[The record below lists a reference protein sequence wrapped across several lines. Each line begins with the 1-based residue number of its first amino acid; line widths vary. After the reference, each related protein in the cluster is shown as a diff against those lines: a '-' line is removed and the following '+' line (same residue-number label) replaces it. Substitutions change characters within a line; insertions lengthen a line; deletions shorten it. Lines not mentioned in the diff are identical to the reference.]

1 MSNDSD
7 LIFFT
12 GFEGCTNTTDIRGLS
27 TEFSTSFGPNIR
39 TDGFLGSK
47 CMRIYRSY
55 TENIPLS
62 PLTNTL
68 PDVLYFGFH
77 MIQNRYGNNNRL
89 CHIQASGVT
98 VQFMINETRGLLYY
112 DINNSR
118 QTTVNIHS
126 VENNTWFHADGY
138 LNRLTG
144 EVKMKINGITFIDD
158 SDRNLGNNSFHTFGF
173 RGNGSVYYGDRT
185 SLDNIWIHK
194 SKSLGQA
201 RAKITYPEMNGYYN
215 KSNQNIHTND
225 RSEEIHQKLQGRDGD
240 NHYLYTSFPDTK
252 FTVKHEEIPLNFNS
266 VAYTIQS
273 MCKRNTGGDLLH
285 MKHLNRFNNVDYEN
299 SESVEIPLNY
309 AHSYLYRS
317 NYDLAPD
324 GTELTTEKINSI
336 EYGASIVE
344 ETI

>member
-1 MSNDSD
+1 MSSD

-12 GFEGCTNTTDIRGLS
+12 GFEGCVNDDDITGLS
-27 TEFSTSFGPNIR
+27 TGFTGGHWRARLST
-39 TDGFLGSK
+39 GFLGSK
-47 CMRIYRSY
+47 GMLIKRAY
-55 TENIPLS
+55 TENIPFS

-68 PDVLYFGFH
+68 PDTLYFGFH
-77 MIQNRYGNNNRL
+77 MYQNRYGNTNRL
-89 CHIQASGVT
+89 CHILASGLT

-112 DINNSR
+112 DVNGAR

-126 VENNTWFHADGY
+126 VENNTWFHAEGY

-144 EVKMKINGITFIDD
+144 EVKMKINGITFINDTGK
-158 SDRNLGNNSFHTFGF
+158 NLGSNPFDTLGF
-173 RGNGSVYYGDRT
+173 RGNGSVYWGDRT
-185 SLDNIWIHK
+185 RLDNIWIHK

-201 RAKITYPEMNGYYN
+201 IANVTYPEINGYYN

-225 RSEEIHQKLQGRDGD
+225 RSEEIYAKLQERDGD
-240 NHYLYTSFPDTK
+240 NNYLYTSFPNTK
-252 FTVKHEEIPLNFNS
+252 FTVTHEEIPLTYES

-273 MCKRNTGGDLLH
+273 MCRRVTGGDLFH
-285 MKHLNRFNNVDYEN
+285 MKHLNRFNNVDYED
-299 SESVEIPLNY
+299 SESVQIPLNY

-317 NYDLAPD
+317 NYDKAPD
-324 GTELTTEKINSI
+324 DSELTTEKINSI